1 MLRRMN
7 SKILNGRANI
17 VSIAVF
23 VFALAVVIPNL
34 VSLIFPS
41 LILDTVLETEIKSAS
56 FELGTWAIPV
66 LITNVSLL
74 VLGILF
80 YTKKIPDKIRRLLQF
95 VIKFEISKNVA
106 LFAVIIIIF
115 LYAGATL
122 PELFENEGLKW
133 GDFERV
139 KPTVDDWPALT
150 HENLKDL
157 WLLHV
162 KNFLIK
168 SSVFIFNNYRIVPFL
183 ETVSLLVLTYFFTF
197 EITKK
202 RLSGIIAMGV
212 LTQSN
217 IFLIFDSLA
226 TYSNDW
232 TLFYLLSIYLIIKKW
247 SLSPVSYVASI
258 FCKPLTAAF
267 FPMTLFFIFRS
278 EIERRKKFYLL
289 LSYVGLAVAMGAAL
303 FFLNAEI
310 GANLVTPRLNFNFE
324 NFWSGFT
331 VWNLQMRYESWF
343 LLFILPLTV
352 GLFLTA
358 RNGNPYAD
366 AVLFLIVGIAL
377 SMPLMTAITTYNL
390 HPYRLTPLIVFF
402 AIGIGTLFSQ
412 RSYSSIGVKVE

>member
-1 MLRRMN
+1 MEGRLLRSRT
-7 SKILNGRANI
+7 NI
-17 VSIAVF
+17 VSLAVF
-23 VFALAVVIPNL
+23 VFALAVVLLHL
-34 VSLIFPS
+34 VSIIFPS
-41 LILDTVLETEIKSAS
+41 LILDTVLENEIKSVPY
-56 FELGTWAIPV
+56 ELGTWAIPV

-74 VLGILF
+74 GLGILF
-80 YTKKIPDKIRRLLQF
+80 YTKKIPDKIRKLFQF
-95 VIKFEISKNVA
+95 VIKFEISRNAA
-106 LFAVIIIIF
+106 LFGTIIIIF
-115 LYAGATL
+115 VYAGATL
-122 PELFENEGLKW
+122 PELFENEGLTW

-150 HENLKDL
+150 HENLKGL

-162 KNFLIK
+162 KNFLVK
-168 SSVFIFNNYRIVPFL
+168 SSVIIFDNYRIVPFL
-183 ETVSLLVLTYFFTF
+183 ETISLLVLTYFFTF

-217 IFLIFDSLA
+217 IFLVFDSLA

-247 SLSPVSYVASI
+247 GLSPVSFVASI

-267 FPMTLFFIFRS
+267 FPMTLFFILRA

-289 LSYVGLAVAMGAAL
+289 LSYVGLAVVMGAAL

-310 GANLVTPRLNFNFE
+310 GASLVNPRLNFNFE

-331 VWNLQMRYESWF
+331 VWALQMRYESWF

-352 GLFLTA
+352 GLFFTA

-366 AVLFLIVGIAL
+366 TVLFLIVGIAL

-390 HPYRLTPLIVFF
+390 HPYRFTPLIVFF

-412 RSYSSIGVKVE
+412 RNYSSIGLKAE

>member
-1 MLRRMN
+1 ME
-7 SKILNGRANI
+7 SKISGRKSEI
-17 VSIAVF
+17 ISFGVF
-23 VFALAVVIPNL
+23 VFALAVVLPNL
-34 VSLIFPS
+34 ISVVFPS
-41 LILDTVLETEIKSAS
+41 LILESILETEIKHDP

-74 VLGILF
+74 GLGILF
-80 YTKKIPDKIRRLLQF
+80 YTKKISDKIRRLFQF
-95 VIKFEISKNVA
+95 VIKFEISRNAA
-106 LFAVIIIIF
+106 LFGTIIIIF
-115 LYAGATL
+115 VYAGATL
-122 PELFENEGLKW
+122 PELVENEGLTW

-157 WLLHV
+157 WILHV
-162 KNFLIK
+162 KNFLVK

-183 ETVSLLVLTYFFTF
+183 ETVSLLVVTYFVTF

-202 RLSGIIAMGV
+202 RLSGVIAVGV

-217 IFLIFDSLA
+217 IFLVFDSLA

-247 SLSPVSYVASI
+247 SLSPVSYIASI
-258 FCKPLTAAF
+258 FGKPLTATF

-289 LSYVGLAVAMGAAL
+289 ISYVGLAVVSGAVLLLSKAD
-303 FFLNAEI
+303 I
-310 GANLVTPRLNFNFE
+310 GGGILTTGLNFSSTD
-324 NFWSGFT
+324 FWSGFT
-331 VWNLQMRYESWF
+331 VWALQMRYESWF

-366 AVLFLIVGIAL
+366 AVLFLIAGISLA
-377 SMPLMTAITTYNL
+377 MPLMTAFTTFNL
-390 HPYRLTPLIVFF
+390 HPYRFTPLIVFF

-412 RSYSSIGVKVE
+412 KSHASTGLNTE

>member
-1 MLRRMN
+1 ME
-7 SKILNGRANI
+7 SKILNGKANI

-23 VFALAVVIPNL
+23 VFALAVVLPHLIS
-34 VSLIFPS
+34 VIFPS
-41 LILDTVLETEIKSAS
+41 LILETVLETEIRHDQ
-56 FELGTWAIPV
+56 FELGSWAIPI
-66 LITNVSLL
+66 LISNISLL
-74 VLGILF
+74 ILGVLY
-80 YTKKIPDKIRRLLQF
+80 YTKKLPSIIPRLFEF

-106 LFAVIIIIF
+106 LFVAIIVIFI
-115 LYAGATL
+115 YAGSVI
-122 PELFENEGLKW
+122 PELFENESLTW

-139 KPTVDDWPALT
+139 KPTVDSWPEIV
-150 HENLKDL
+150 HEKYRDL

-162 KNFLIK
+162 KNFLVK
-168 SSVFIFNNYRIVPFL
+168 SSVVLFDNYRIVPFL
-183 ETVSLLVLTYFFTF
+183 ETLSLMVVTYFFTL

-202 RLSGIIAMGV
+202 RLCGIIAMSV

-232 TLFYLLSIYLIIKKW
+232 ILFYLLSLYLIIKKW

-258 FCKPLTAAF
+258 FCKPLTAVF
-267 FPMTLFFIFRS
+267 FPMTIFFIFRA

-289 LSYVGLAVAMGAAL
+289 LTYVGLAVAMGATL

-310 GANLVTPRLNFNFE
+310 GANLVTPRVSFNFE

-331 VWNLQMRYESWF
+331 VWAFQMRFESWF
-343 LLFILPLTV
+343 LLFILPLTI

-366 AVLFLIVGIAL
+366 TILFLIAGISL
-377 SMPLMTAITTYNL
+377 SMPLMTALTTYNL
-390 HPYRLTPLIVFF
+390 HPYRFTPLIVFF
-402 AIGIGTLFSQ
+402 AIGIGMLFSQ
-412 RSYSSIGVKVE
+412 KSHASTGLKTE

>member
-1 MLRRMN
+1 ME
-7 SKILNGRANI
+7 SKILSGRTNI
-17 VSIAVF
+17 ISIAVF
-23 VFALAVVIPNL
+23 LLALAVVLPNL
-34 VSLIFPS
+34 ISVIFPS
-41 LILDTVLETEIKSAS
+41 LILDTVLETEINQEP
-56 FELGTWAIPV
+56 FELGSWAIPV
-66 LITNVSLL
+66 LITNLSLL
-74 VLGILF
+74 GLGILF
-80 YTKKIPDKIRRLLQF
+80 YTKKIPDKIRRLFQF

-106 LFAVIIIIF
+106 LFAAIIIIF

-122 PELFENEGLKW
+122 PELFENEGLTW

-150 HENLKDL
+150 HENLKGL

-162 KNFLIK
+162 KNFLVK

-217 IFLIFDSLA
+217 IFFIFDSLA

-258 FCKPLTAAF
+258 FSKPLTAAF
-267 FPMTLFFIFRS
+267 FPMTLFFIFRA

-289 LSYVGLAVAMGAAL
+289 ISYVGLAVAMGVTL
-303 FFLNAEI
+303 FLLKGEI

-331 VWNLQMRYESWF
+331 IWNLQMRYESWF

-352 GLFLTA
+352 GLFMTA

-366 AVLFLIVGIAL
+366 AVLFLIVGIVL

-412 RSYSSIGVKVE
+412 RSHSFTGVKAE

>member
-1 MLRRMN
+1 ME
-7 SKILNGRANI
+7 SKISGRKSEI
-17 VSIAVF
+17 ISFGVF
-23 VFALAVVIPNL
+23 VFALAVVLPNL
-34 VSLIFPS
+34 ISVVFPS
-41 LILDTVLETEIKSAS
+41 LILESILETEIKHDP

-74 VLGILF
+74 GLGILF
-80 YTKKIPDKIRRLLQF
+80 YTKKIPDKIRRLFQF
-95 VIKFEISKNVA
+95 VIKFEISRNAA
-106 LFAVIIIIF
+106 LFGTIIIIF
-115 LYAGATL
+115 VYAGATL
-122 PELFENEGLKW
+122 PELVENEGLTW

-157 WLLHV
+157 WILHV
-162 KNFLIK
+162 KNFLVK

-183 ETVSLLVLTYFFTF
+183 ETVSLLVVTYFVTF

-202 RLSGIIAMGV
+202 RLSGVIAVGV

-217 IFLIFDSLA
+217 IFLVFDSLA

-247 SLSPVSYVASI
+247 SLSPVSYIASI
-258 FCKPLTAAF
+258 FGKPLTATF

-289 LSYVGLAVAMGAAL
+289 ISYVGLAVVSGAVLLLSKAD
-303 FFLNAEI
+303 I
-310 GANLVTPRLNFNFE
+310 GGGILTTGLNFISTD
-324 NFWSGFT
+324 FWSGFT
-331 VWNLQMRYESWF
+331 VWALQMRYESWF

-366 AVLFLIVGIAL
+366 AVLFLIAGISLA
-377 SMPLMTAITTYNL
+377 MPLMTAFTTFNL
-390 HPYRLTPLIVFF
+390 HPYRFTPLIVFF

-412 RSYSSIGVKVE
+412 KSHASTGLNTE

>member
-1 MLRRMN
+1 ME
-7 SKILNGRANI
+7 GRLLAIRTNI
-17 VSIAVF
+17 VSLAVF
-23 VFALAVVIPNL
+23 VFALAVVLLHL
-34 VSLIFPS
+34 VSIIFPS
-41 LILDTVLETEIKSAS
+41 LILDTVLETEIKSAP

-74 VLGILF
+74 GLGILF
-80 YTKKIPDKIRRLLQF
+80 YTKKIPDKIRKLFQF
-95 VIKFEISKNVA
+95 VIKFEISRNAA
-106 LFAVIIIIF
+106 LFGTIIIIF
-115 LYAGATL
+115 VYAGATL
-122 PELFENEGLKW
+122 PELVENEGLTW

-139 KPTVDDWPALT
+139 KPTVDEWPALT

-157 WLLHV
+157 WILHV
-162 KNFLIK
+162 KNFLVK

-183 ETVSLLVLTYFFTF
+183 ETISLLVLTYFVTF

-202 RLSGIIAMGV
+202 RLSGVIAVGV

-217 IFLIFDSLA
+217 IFLVFDSLA

-247 SLSPVSYVASI
+247 SLSPISYVASI

-267 FPMTLFFIFRS
+267 FPMTLFFIFRA

-289 LSYVGLAVAMGAAL
+289 ISYVGLAVVIGIGL
-303 FFLNAEI
+303 LLLKVEI
-310 GANLVTPRLNFNFE
+310 GGGAVTTLLNFN
-324 NFWSGFT
+324 NVDFWSGFT
-331 VWNLQMRYESWF
+331 VWALQMRYESWF

-366 AVLFLIVGIAL
+366 SILFLIAGISL
-377 SMPLMTAITTYNL
+377 SMPLMTAFTSFNL
-390 HPYRLTPLIVFF
+390 HPYRFTPLIVFF

-412 RSYSSIGVKVE
+412 RNYSSIGLKTE